1 MYKKKNYNKNFTI
14 SFICTLILFF
24 QIFTL
29 KSFSQGKIIFKE
41 VVVTGVGQS
50 QEEALNNALAEAI
63 SSINGKN
70 VQTQTIIK
78 IMGGE
83 AIPQNSNYFR
93 KKAENTQVE
102 ERNKQREAEQQNLQF
117 IGKTLENIARIKKGI
132 PEKDIGAKDRS
143 AGEKEKTQ
151 VQEKPE
157 YTQSYIKELVDKTK
171 GGVKSYQILEK
182 KQNERGWIELKIKAE
197 VASFELPP
205 EASRVRVAV
214 FPFKVFNAQ
223 GDKEK
228 LLRSI
233 NQEINN
239 YFVQT
244 RKFAVLDRTYIEE
257 VAKEKSKILD
267 ESTPVIE
274 MAKLGNE
281 ILADFIIVGSI
292 EDFKT
297 EKTTT
302 KILTDENTKIVRES
316 AVINMN
322 YRVIDVTTKQISN
335 SDSIKIRMSIK
346 GGINEAISEIAL
358 KLARDLGEEVLFSVY
373 PVLVEKVDGPDLYF
387 GQGGKQFKNG
397 DVYEIFEKG
406 DKIYDS
412 YTKQPLGNVE
422 SPRGRVKVVSV
433 TNNFTKARSDEKGI
447 NFETD
452 FTPGKYIVR
461 PIKID
466 PKAAE
471 EAIFKESKEK
481 IDNQRKERKK
491 KLEDEM

>member
-1 MYKKKNYNKNFTI
+1 MRLGKI
-14 SFICTLILFF
+14 LIRYTSLALLSY
-24 QIFTL
+24 FTL
-29 KSFSQGKIIFKE
+29 TNYSFSQGKIIFKE

-50 QEEALNNALAEAI
+50 QEEALNNAFAEAI

-70 VQTQTIIK
+70 IQTQTIIK

-93 KKAENTQVE
+93 KKAENAQAE
-102 ERNKQREAEQQNLQF
+102 ESNKQRDAQQENLQF
-117 IGKTLENIARIKKGI
+117 IGKTLENIARIAKGV
-132 PEKDIGAKDRS
+132 PEKDANTKDKS
-143 AGEKEKTQ
+143 ADKSAAERERKLEA
-151 VQEKPE
+151 ERPE
-157 YTQSYIKELVDKTK
+157 YTQSYIKELVDKTR

-182 KQNERGWIELKIKAE
+182 KQNERGWIELKVKAE
-197 VASFELPP
+197 IASFELPP
-205 EASRVRVAV
+205 EASRVRIAV
-214 FPFKVFNAQ
+214 FPFKVFNVQ

-228 LLRSI
+228 LLRSV

-267 ESTPVIE
+267 ESAPVIE

-292 EDFKT
+292 EDFKI

-302 KILTDENTKIVRES
+302 KILTDESTKIVRES
-316 AVINMN
+316 AIININ
-322 YRVIDVTTKQISN
+322 YRVVDVTTKQISN
-335 SDSIKIRMSIK
+335 SDSIKIKMSIK
-346 GGINEAISEIAL
+346 GGINEAISEIAPRVA
-358 KLARDLGEEVLFSVY
+358 KNLGEEVLFSVY
-373 PVLVEKVDGPDLYF
+373 PVLVEKVDGQDLYF

-406 DKIYDS
+406 EKIYDS

-433 TNNFTKARSDEKGI
+433 ANNFTKARSDEKSI
-447 NFETD
+447 NFGTD

-481 IDNQRKERKK
+481 IETQRKERKK
-491 KLEDEM
+491 KLEDDM